1 LYPGGRSGRITQ
13 HGQVPL
19 RVLQGFLGGAVQDG
33 GLQGWQDL
41 GQARTGESGEGCR
54 DRTLVADQCGC
65 GREQAGAVGHYRVP
79 GRDQVCFGQVSQR
92 DRAILQ
98 CQHPI
103 AVDAAVRE
111 PCVVQAHQAAP
122 GALELV
128 RPRLRSVARARPGLC
143 VQLPLAQ
150 RCHQIGA
157 VRRPEEPAHLPQR
170 PLLGS
175 SREPILV
182 ANHWEAAPA
191 SLILLCP
198 PR

>member
-92 DRAILQ
+92 DRAVL
-98 CQHPI
+98 
-103 AVDAAVRE
+103 
-111 PCVVQAHQAAP
+111 
-122 GALELV
+122 
-128 RPRLRSVARARPGLC
+128 
-143 VQLPLAQ
+143 
-150 RCHQIGA
+150 
-157 VRRPEEPAHLPQR
+157 
-170 PLLGS
+170 
-175 SREPILV
+175 
-182 ANHWEAAPA
+182 
-191 SLILLCP
+191 
-198 PR
+198 

>member
-1 LYPGGRSGRITQ
+1 VAATAIRIDLRLTRRTLCNAGGCTPAAAAAASRSTDRSHCASFRAFLVARSRTAGCRYGRTSARPGPCENG
-13 HGQVPL
+13 V
-19 RVLQGFLGGAVQDG
+19 
-33 GLQGWQDL
+33 
-41 GQARTGESGEGCR
+41 GCR

-65 GREQAGAVGHYRVP
+65 GRPQAGAVGHYRVP

-111 PCVVQAHQAAP
+111 PCVVQAHQRAP

-128 RPRLRSVARARPGLC
+128 RPRLRSVPRARPGLC

-150 RCHQIGA
+150 PCHSG
-157 VRRPEEPAHLPQR
+157 RRGTPTRGTCPP
-170 PLLGS
+170 P
-175 SREPILV
+175 
-182 ANHWEAAPA
+182 AAPA
-191 SLILLCP
+191 
-198 PR
+198 PRQFA